1 METPYYAKLR
11 EEKERQKKIVEQVTM
26 TTMTQEPE
34 PETPL
39 DNCLDIEFKKW
50 LDKKKTLRRD
60 FKMNGQRFRDCVVY
74 VLCSLN
80 IEPNFGN
87 FRKYDPVLDW
97 EAICLQ
103 DLRRKGILENE
114 LT

>member
-1 METPYYAKLR
+1 MKTPIHAKLM
-11 EEKERQKKIVEQVTM
+11 EEKERRQKKIVEGVTM
-26 TTMTQEPE
+26 TKCPDQSS

-39 DNCLDIEFKKW
+39 DNVLDAEFEKY
-50 LDKKKTLRRD
+50 LDQKKTLRRD

-97 EAICLQ
+97 EQIGMN
-103 DLRRKGILENE
+103 DLRRKGIV
-114 LT
+114 